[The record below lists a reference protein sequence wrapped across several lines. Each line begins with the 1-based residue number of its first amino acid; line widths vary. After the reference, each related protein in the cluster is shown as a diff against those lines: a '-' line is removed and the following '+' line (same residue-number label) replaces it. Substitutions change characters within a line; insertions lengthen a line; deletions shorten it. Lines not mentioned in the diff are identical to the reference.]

1 MNRAFLSLYLIIV
14 ISVVAIGWGIDQL
27 WEAYT
32 PHTPVT
38 PYENHFFALVED
50 RIAALDETEREP
62 ELNRLAQRLNIEIAL
77 YTLDELAQS
86 SLGEKIRE
94 GEVVTVFDEN
104 GKRIAYKLLADTG
117 RVLSII
123 QPFPDPENDFVYE
136 VLLVVFYLG
145 IAVVVY
151 FWVWPLSRDLKVL
164 EKQTRNVGRDG
175 VADRVQLSSRSHV
188 SHLALAFNRMADRIR
203 ELIDSHKEMTYAVS
217 HELRTP
223 LARMKFA
230 LQMAN
235 DATDREKVN
244 KQLNSIKKDVSEM
257 DGLINELLTYA
268 GFEQEDQSLDFKPGD
283 LEALVKTLLETGE
296 RSDDVQISVENN
308 LGVRPVYCEW
318 YLMERALHNLIQNAK
333 RYAKTRIKIT
343 ISCSEENFLV
353 EVEDDGPGIP
363 IEERERIFN
372 SFVRLRTETNKEK
385 SGFGLGLAIVKRI
398 MKWHHGEAL
407 AGHSQLG
414 GARFALTWP
423 VPPLNKTKIKK

>member
-14 ISVVAIGWGIDQL
+14 ISVIAIGWGIDQL

-32 PHTPVT
+32 PHTQVT
-38 PYENHFFALVED
+38 PYENHFFVLVED
-50 RIAALDETEREP
+50 RIAGLDETEREP

-94 GEVVTVFDEN
+94 GEVVTVFDES
-104 GKRIAYKLLADTG
+104 GKRIAYKLLADTD

-123 QPFPDPENDFVYE
+123 QPYPDPKNDFVYE

-188 SHLALAFNRMADRIR
+188 SHLAQAFNRMADRIR

-283 LEALVKTLLETGE
+283 LEALVKSLLETGE
-296 RSDDVQISVENN
+296 RNNDLQVSVENN
-308 LGVRPVYCEW
+308 LGARLVCCEW

-353 EVEDDGPGIP
+353 EVEDDGPGVP
-363 IEERERIFN
+363 EEERERIFN

-398 MKWHHGEAL
+398 MKWHQGDAL
-407 AGHSQLG
+407 ADRSELG
-414 GARFALTWP
+414 GARFTVTWP
-423 VPPLNKTKIKK
+423 VPK